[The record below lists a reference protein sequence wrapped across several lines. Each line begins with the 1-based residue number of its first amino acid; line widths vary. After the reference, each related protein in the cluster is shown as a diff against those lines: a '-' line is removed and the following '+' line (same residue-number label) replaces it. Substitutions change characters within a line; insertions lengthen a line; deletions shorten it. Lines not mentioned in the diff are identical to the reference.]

1 LLEQAR
7 ERLEIVRGR
16 IVDLDVAP
24 AQELLQLRQV
34 AAVGGNG
41 VARCAALECEV
52 REEVRDCIHPST
64 FA

>member
-1 LLEQAR
+1 VA
-7 ERLEIVRGR
+7 GASPACSSKPASAD
-16 IVDLDVAP
+16 DLDVAP